1 MSQDT
6 VKKIAHKKS
15 RPTKRNLGRSSWLS
29 AISDIPPFIHA
40 IIIVILLV
48 ILFLLFVFSDRGSSD
63 LYRTAKK
70 ENVSGKIVSLNYN
83 VFGDHFVNNLA
94 VNSSLTNFYYDNIT
108 TAYTFIPEYSWQDM
122 GVCRDRYCGLKAI
135 NYHFPIVKDGGEK
148 VEYCITKGCLS
159 LEIDKV
165 FYNNREL
172 ELPLELGDKEIKKV
186 TIYPLN
192 STWLVGFVF
201 QDGNTEKGK
210 AYLFDGQGYMDLDIK
225 NEFPFVSRDNF
236 TGATIGFGGDENNYL
251 VLYGGYDFSGY
262 QVNGGKKYDISRFMG
277 LRVASGGFSPVAI
290 KKEKGSETLWYVCSL
305 DEKNPRLVKLWQN
318 SSDSIKGSLSLTKN
332 ILEDKE
338 GADSAWCRA
347 SDNSGDLVVVIEKNG
362 KYYQRL
368 LQDNG
373 FTQKQNYRI
382 VTNNL
387 LTEEGE
393 IEKASFSS
401 LLACDDKSCS
411 ADVLKNSLAFSVS
424 GDANNY
430 FPAKLDQKIEFPDN
444 LSGLYWQ
451 IEAKGKEGNSD
462 YSPWIDGLTAISY
475 SYWK

>member
-1 MSQDT
+1 MSQDNN
-6 VKKIAHKKS
+6 KKMAHKKL

-29 AISDIPPFIHA
+29 AISDVPPFIHA

-48 ILFLLFVFSDRGSSD
+48 ILFLLFVFSGRGSSD

-70 ENVSGKIVSLNYN
+70 ENATGKIVSLNYN

-108 TAYTFIPEYSWQDM
+108 TAYTFTPEYSWQDM
-122 GVCRDRYCGLKAI
+122 GACRDRYCGFKAV
-135 NYHFPIVKDGGEK
+135 NYHFPEIKDDGEK
-148 VEYCITKGCLS
+148 VEYCITKGCLC
-159 LEIDKV
+159 
-165 FYNNREL
+165 F
-172 ELPLELGDKEIKKV
+172 
-186 TIYPLN
+186 
-192 STWLVGFVF
+192 
-201 QDGNTEKGK
+201 
-210 AYLFDGQGYMDLDIK
+210 
-225 NEFPFVSRDNF
+225 
-236 TGATIGFGGDENNYL
+236 
-251 VLYGGYDFSGY
+251 
-262 QVNGGKKYDISRFMG
+262 
-277 LRVASGGFSPVAI
+277 
-290 KKEKGSETLWYVCSL
+290 
-305 DEKNPRLVKLWQN
+305 
-318 SSDSIKGSLSLTKN
+318 TKN